1 MVNYSCETCE
11 KIFTQ
16 KGHLEA
22 HQNRKRPCKKDNTIE
37 RIVAKVQE
45 ALGSP
50 SSVTSKIDVSATQT
64 LVTIA
69 MDYSK
74 KSRDELIAI
83 CKEKGIKG
91 YSGKK
96 KGRHRAGRKSRRH
109 H

>member
-1 MVNYSCETCE
+1 
-11 KIFTQ
+11 
-16 KGHLEA
+16 
-22 HQNRKRPCKKDNTIE
+22 
-37 RIVAKVQE
+37 
-45 ALGSP
+45 
-50 SSVTSKIDVSATQT
+50 
-64 LVTIA
+64 